1 MTNFNKVK
9 EFHRTFNHPISNI
22 PTLDHYGNEQDD
34 VVLRDLRIELIREE
48 TAELEKAMAERDIV
62 GVADAL
68 TDILY
73 VVYGAGAAFGIDL
86 DAAFDEVHR
95 SNMTKLGNDGKPI
108 FREDGKVLKGPNY
121 TPPNLKTVLGIE

>member
-9 EFHRTFNHPISNI
+9 EFHRTFHHPISDI